1 MKLRL
6 TFLFCAFGV
15 TAAAQPAGHRN
26 FEIVESIPVET
37 TLDNPDIRNTQ
48 EVWLEMINGAK
59 KSLDIEQFYISNK
72 EGEPLEDV
80 IQAIEQAARRGV
92 RIRIIGDSRF
102 YKTYPE
108 TIDRLAAQKNIA
120 KRIIDFGKLTRRDGQ
135 AGGVQH
141 AKYFIVDGEELFL
154 GSQNFDWRALKH
166 IHELGV
172 RIKHPEAAKFCS
184 DIFELDWNLA
194 ETNDA
199 TTRTQYLSFTQYPF
213 PLTLIEEGNDT
224 ITFTPTA
231 SPVGFLPDSTSWD
244 EPHIVRLI
252 ESAKT
257 ELYLQFLGY
266 DTRARDKSEYR
277 VLDDAI
283 RRAAQRHVR
292 VRLIVADWE
301 KGTPAEKALKE
312 LSAVPNVD
320 VRFSVIPEWSGGYVS
335 FARVEHCK
343 FIVADASA
351 FWLGTSNAEKSYFY
365 NTRGLGVVVKNTRLA
380 TLLRRVFLKSWESG
394 YTEPVTPEGKYT
406 RRRHEGE

>member
-1 MKLRL
+1 MKLYL

-15 TAAAQPAGHRN
+15 TAAAGQPAGHRA
-26 FEIVESIPVET
+26 FEIVESIPIET

-48 EVWLEMINGAK
+48 EVWLEMIHGAK

-80 IQAIEQAARRGV
+80 VQAIEQAARRGV
-92 RIRIIGDSRF
+92 RVRIIGDSRF

-120 KRIIDFGKLTRRDGQ
+120 KRIIDFGSLAR
-135 AGGVQH
+135 GVQH

-172 RIKHPEAAKFCS
+172 RIRHREAAKFCS

-199 TTRTQYLSFTQYPF
+199 STLTKVLSFTKYPL
-213 PLTLIEEGNDT
+213 PLTIIERGNDT

-244 EPHIVRLI
+244 EPNIVRLI
-252 ESAKT
+252 DDAKT
-257 ELYLQFLGY
+257 ELCLQFLGY
-266 DTRARDKSEYR
+266 DTRGRDKSEYR
-277 VLDDAI
+277 ILDDAI

-301 KGTPAEKALKE
+301 KGTPGEKALKE
-312 LSAVPNVD
+312 LSSVPNVE
-320 VRFSVIPEWSGGYVS
+320 VRFSVIPAWSGGYVS

-343 FIVADASA
+343 FIVADSSA

-365 NTRGLGVVVKNTRLA
+365 NTRGVGVVVKNTKLA
-380 TLLRRVFLKSWESG
+380 ALLRRVFLKSWESE
-394 YTEPVTPEGKYT
+394 YAEPVKPDGKYT
-406 RRRHEGE
+406 RRKHDGE